1 MKKPQKKIRVSS
13 SYPNQSE
20 PLHNLF
26 RVFALLNL
34 RLHRRVKLLVLE
46 SSLLEFR
53 VLVISCHA
61 AAAPSSSPCH
71 LPPLLIRHRSES
83 VSIYQHQ
90 SVSIYHHHISTT
102 AAIYHHHISTTN
114 PSSSHIRFVFEIHLN
129 SDSCFLACVG
139 LKKKESGNHPPFRPK
154 NFQKR
159 TCQKFFWLSYF

>member
-1 MKKPQKKIRVSS
+1 DFTVFRTLDRVCSSYLQSTKKPQKKIRVSS

-61 AAAPSSSPCH
+61 AAAPSASPCH
-71 LPPLLIRHRSES
+71 LPPLLIRHRLES
-83 VSIYQHQ
+83 VTIYQQ
-90 SVSIYHHHISTT
+90 RCHI
-102 AAIYHHHISTTN
+102 A
-114 PSSSHIRFVFEIHLN
+114 P
-129 SDSCFLACVG
+129 
-139 LKKKESGNHPPFRPK
+139 
-154 NFQKR
+154 
-159 TCQKFFWLSYF
+159 

>member
-26 RVFALLNL
+26 RFFALLNL

-83 VSIYQHQ
+83 VSIYHHK
-90 SVSIYHHHISTT
+90 SVSIYHHHSVS
-102 AAIYHHHISTTN
+102 IYHHRYHIPPPLIEANVSRCFDEMVAIVSVGVDLDDPTTN
-114 PSSSHIRFVFEIHLN
+114 VRDV
-129 SDSCFLACVG
+129 
-139 LKKKESGNHPPFRPK
+139 
-154 NFQKR
+154 
-159 TCQKFFWLSYF
+159 

>member
-71 LPPLLIRHRSES
+71 LPPPLIRHRSES
-83 VSIYQHQ
+83 VSIYHHQ
-90 SVSIYHHHISTT
+90 SVSKYHHRSVSIYHHRYHIPPPLPYPTT
-102 AAIYHHHISTTN
+102 IY
-114 PSSSHIRFVFEIHLN
+114 PPPIRVLFILGLMRTSIPLLHPQPLLLHMMDQLLE
-129 SDSCFLACVG
+129 LAHA
-139 LKKKESGNHPPFRPK
+139 N
-154 NFQKR
+154 
-159 TCQKFFWLSYF
+159 

>member
-1 MKKPQKKIRVSS
+1 M
-13 SYPNQSE
+13 
-20 PLHNLF
+20 HNLF

-83 VSIYQHQ
+83 VSIYHHRCHILPSYIHHQ
-90 SVSIYHHHISTT
+90 SEFFSYSVCFRDPSIF
-102 AAIYHHHISTTN
+102 
-114 PSSSHIRFVFEIHLN
+114 RFVFPCL
-129 SDSCFLACVG
+129 SRSR
-139 LKKKESGNHPPFRPK
+139 KKKESGDPRAVFRPK
-154 NFQKR
+154 FRQPKI
-159 TCQKFFWLSYF
+159 FFPYPIFRPRVVF